1 MAGANNIPRE
11 VQDSIRDV
19 LDQRIKICVKRMVKQ
34 EVRAD
39 KFENR
44 VLAFTPCRLYV
55 LASKVPSRVEHN
67 FHFLDFQAL
76 ESKKPNQLAITV
88 DGKVYSFTT
97 LEADT
102 EEVNHMITHIGVS
115 LKHIFPAFPLERL
128 IIKVEVL
135 PPERL
140 RTMHEMI
147 RDIENREVGPCGG
160 FTTMYACMCD
170 YYSLPY
176 REEVAWDVDTI
187 YLSQDSRELCLRDF
201 DHLKEK
207 DLIPI
212 IGALEHNTWFT
223 GINVNSIKLT
233 PEMANEIVKVMR
245 RNAFI
250 EELKFSNTGVKV
262 DFVQKLST
270 AILSNSGTQLGLLDL
285 SGNTIEDRGA
295 TSLMGTLKSLSRGL
309 NYLDLSRTG
318 LTTKCIAKIAETL
331 SQSQTLLTSLRTL
344 KFADNGQK
352 GEDFSSVY
360 SFLAQPNNLT
370 TLDLSGTDCAMDNLC
385 SPLIHGCPHL
395 TALSLAGTVFTQ
407 KKTKEV
413 LVPVSWKQ
421 YFASACSLQKLDL
434 SATRLPPEALKELLL
449 GLASNPHI
457 RNVELDLSSNEL
469 GSAGA
474 HVIGGCIANITSLAR
489 LDLSNN
495 NFDTDLRVILPEIA
509 KNRHL
514 KHLSIGRNF
523 SMIKPKYM
531 MHIMDGLVQLIQE
544 DASVLESLSLAE
556 SKLKHDLTFV
566 INALGSNTSLQE
578 IDISGNNIGDF
589 GARMLCKA
597 LQINTHLQAVVWDKN
612 GVTAQGFEDIA
623 EALEKN
629 FTMKR
634 MPFPV
639 NDAAAAMRL
648 QPERTE
654 AALQKVERLLQR
666 NHSPR
671 KFASDQQ
678 YRLQQGFL
686 ISSTQQMVDRLCVQ
700 VQDEI
705 NALTVNNS
713 ETLKEELDQ
722 ASKVIKDADNSKQLL
737 PRLQVVGVQMLDS
750 GDTVETTLQTM
761 AESLKTVMEQI
772 IQKTVEDMLKCTLNH
787 CAGIMADK
795 DFAKELEA
803 ECRAKSTLPREF
815 AKLLLNGVSTDVFN
829 KLNELNLGVAAH
841 ISDSVID
848 EVISKLSD
856 SHKSLTNHLNLTKS
870 RRFQDSAQAV
880 DQPEKTDTDNEKE
893 KDERN
898 AGRGVEMRPR
908 INSQPF
914 YMLPSE
920 FYSGTPKLS
929 TKRKSVYSRKLRP
942 QSTIDCGNASKQLD
956 SGSLA
961 ETLEETLCESRLS
974 MHEEAD
980 EDQDSRPCP
989 PRLEKVTE
997 IQNRDLA
1004 KGSFEA
1010 LDNLPELP
1018 VQKLEHLN
1026 KARPKRNKSRAPTR
1040 PVAPGIDTPD
1050 EISDDG
1056 INAFYDTKRTS
1067 PEDVIKDTFVA
1078 TLQVEDS
1085 SSKVEKKKGSPLAKT
1100 KPQKGQGKDDK
1111 EKEKKDKGS
1120 FSGISNFF
1128 RKGPSKV
1135 EAREKKQELPRTQE
1149 NTRVYSRTSKTILD
1163 KKDSPDSAHV
1173 PATQSAKT
1181 ESKTMLESPRVLLPP
1196 KVSEDIINLDPKTD
1210 ARPRPPVEVKKPPA
1224 VSKGEAH
1231 NLESKSSESE
1241 ESDEEKTDEDDLE
1254 NIGTRTASA
1263 KGDEQQGKETV
1274 EGKSQEVPVRVAKHV
1289 GFSATILADFKAKQE
1304 KRASQLSLTSDNG
1317 KDTKEST
1324 VKSEPSERKEEA
1336 NNNTVINEK
1345 GLAAKGEMTAKQ
1357 GDEAA
1362 SRQPLKQ
1369 LGGETS
1375 ALLKPRALMPPKKPV
1390 ATVTVSLEK
1399 GEVLKP
1405 PSAPESSAS
1414 VPAVGTGETPV
1425 PKPRPPPPAK
1435 PKPPLTAPKPRLSSG
1450 TNSEEDSVP
1459 TIATSGSISN
1469 AGERRAEGE
1478 IVYDSSTLRL
1488 SVKDKIKRLSQVK
1501 LQPPSAPPAQLKT
1514 PSLQKDVNLPDSI
1527 SEADEHQSEEETSR
1541 PSSIEDA
1548 DGRPADSQV
1557 SAQAGEQGAA
1567 VNGKKSAVGD
1577 DEIMV

>member
-908 INSQPF
+908 INSQ
-914 YMLPSE
+914 
-920 FYSGTPKLS
+920 GTPKLS

-942 QSTIDCGNASKQLD
+942 QSTI
-956 SGSLA
+956 
-961 ETLEETLCESRLS
+961 
-974 MHEEAD
+974 
-980 EDQDSRPCP
+980 
-989 PRLEKVTE
+989 
-997 IQNRDLA
+997 DLA